1 MNIEG
6 PVNEQAWIKLD
17 LHIHTLDD
25 PKDTLDFSAH
35 QLLERAKA
43 LGIEV
48 IAITLHDAVF
58 QRAEVFADAAAMGI
72 LLISAAEMR
81 LQGADIVLLNV
92 KPEEAESLRNFDD
105 VRRLRATRGNSLFTF
120 APHPFYVMGGSIGGK
135 RLVANI
141 DCFDAIEICHFHK
154 GWFDRNR
161 PARRVAARFEK
172 PLLATSDAH
181 QLEAF
186 GSHYTSIPRA
196 AEITA
201 ENVFAALRAG
211 QGRLTS
217 PPCTFA
223 DLFKTMY
230 FVFVQHP
237 LQCRRRATCGHEH
250 AVRENLESR
259 SGT

>member
-1 MNIEG
+1 M
-6 PVNEQAWIKLD
+6 
-17 LHIHTLDD
+17 
-25 PKDTLDFSAH
+25 LDFSAH
-35 QLLERAKA
+35 QLLARAKE

-58 QRAEVFADAAAMGI
+58 RQADVFTEAAAMGI

-92 KPEEAESLRNFDD
+92 QPDEAESLRDFDD
-105 VRRLRATRGNSLFTF
+105 VRRLRASRGDSLFTF

-135 RLVANI
+135 RLRANI

-161 PARRVAARFEK
+161 PARRVAARFGK

-181 QLEAF
+181 QLRAF
-186 GSHYTSIPRA
+186 GSHYTSIARP
-196 AEITA
+196 AELTV
-201 ENVFAALRAG
+201 ENIFATLRTG

-217 PPCTFA
+217 PPCSFA
-223 DLFKTMY
+223 DLISTMY
-230 FVFVQHP
+230 FIFVQHP
-237 LQCRRRATCGHEH
+237 LQKRRRCATHCSSLGN
-250 AVRENLESR
+250 ENGVLESQKR
-259 SGT
+259 T